1 MRILFLIGS
10 VILLKT
16 CDTRVP
22 IRQAATAPPAA
33 PAPDDPLR
41 SLALKVFEGVNR
53 ERSLHRLPKLKW
65 SDALAE
71 QARLESTNM
80 MERGFFSHTDPVRGP
95 LAERLN
101 AAGIRWS
108 RCSENIFREQGM
120 DDPAESAVE
129 GWMKSPPHREGLLD
143 SLVTETGV
151 GIAVSPDTEYFITQ
165 IFLHPPK

>member
-1 MRILFLIGS
+1 MRILLLIGS
-10 VILLKT
+10 MLFLKA
-16 CDTRVP
+16 CDVKAPVRQLPPV
-22 IRQAATAPPAA
+22 QAAAT
-33 PAPDDPLR
+33 APDDPLR
-41 SLALKVFEGVNR
+41 SLALKVFTAANRQRGLHGVQ
-53 ERSLHRLPKLKW
+53 KLKW
-65 SDALAE
+65 NDALAE

-80 MERGFFSHTDPVRGP
+80 MERGFFSHTDPVRGS

-120 DDPAESAVE
+120 DDPAEAAVE
-129 GWMKSPPHREGLLD
+129 GWMKSPPHRQGMLD